1 MVNDHISDLIIQI
14 KNAGNAGKDT
24 LVVSKT
30 KMKEAILGA
39 LVRAGFIK
47 SFEQK
52 GKKTVNLEISL
63 MKQDGG
69 PRITNVQRM
78 SHLSKRLYSKVSDL
92 KPVRNGFGALII
104 STPKGVLTDRE
115 AKKQNVGGEPLFKI
129 W

>member
-1 MVNDHISDLIIQI
+1 MINDHISDLITQI

-52 GKKTVNLEISL
+52 GKKTVKLEITL
-63 MKQDGG
+63 LKQDGG
-69 PRITNVQRM
+69 PRITDVQRV
-78 SHLSKRLYSKVSDL
+78 SHLSKRVYAKVADM

-104 STPKGVLTDRE
+104 STPNGVLTDRE
-115 AKKQNVGGEPLFKI
+115 AKKQNVGGEVLAHV

>member
-1 MVNDHISDLIIQI
+1 MVNDHISDLITQI

-24 LVVSKT
+24 LTVSAT
-30 KMKEAILGA
+30 NMKEAILGA

-47 SFEQK
+47 SFEKK
-52 GKKTVNLEISL
+52 GKKAVKLEIML

-69 PRITNVQRM
+69 PRIQGVERV
-78 SHLSKRLYSKVSDL
+78 SKLSKRLYSKVADL
-92 KPVRNGFGALII
+92 QPIRNGFGALII
-104 STPKGVLTDRE
+104 STPNGVLTDRE

>member
-1 MVNDHISDLIIQI
+1 MVNDQISDLIIQI

-52 GKKTVNLEISL
+52 GKKVVKLEVTL
-63 MKQDGG
+63 LKQDGG
-69 PRITNVQRM
+69 PRITDVERV
-78 SHLSKRLYSKVSDL
+78 SHLSKRVYSKVTDL
-92 KPVRNGFGALII
+92 KPVRNGFGALVI
-104 STPKGVLTDRE
+104 STPKGILTDRE
-115 AKKQNVGGEPLFKI
+115 AKKEKVGGEPLFKI